1 MLIYSLKSD
10 VLCLALNILKT
21 TSTDVIPEPSEN
33 LASSLKVKIQV
44 FGFSSAWAKT
54 IKWSM
59 QGDSLTLDPHAQNE
73 GPTTQV
79 SRQVYEALVQ
89 RGLDMKIGPA
99 LAKSW
104 KATDPNTWIF
114 TLRED
119 VKFSDGSAMTSN
131 DVVFSVLRAKQ
142 RTSDFK
148 EYISTISGV
157 EAIGDYSVKII
168 TSKPNPILL
177 NQLSNIFIMSKA
189 WSEEN
194 FAMSPQNWDAGQETY
209 SATNALGT
217 GPFKITLREPNTK
230 TVFKRNKHWWGEMT
244 DKKVTQIELLPI
256 KNAATRV
263 AALLSGEIDIVT
275 DAPVQDLARIGS
287 SSAHKVESTAQM
299 RTIFLGMDQAADKLR
314 TGNTGDNP
322 FKKKEVR
329 QALYQA
335 IDIEAIKKKV
345 MRGLSEPA
353 GIITFPGVNGY
364 TTDLDKRLP
373 YDVSAAKKLLA
384 DAGYPNGF
392 DVELRCPN
400 DRYVNDEAI
409 CTAVVGMFGKIGVNV
424 NLFAQTKSK
433 HFKELKDNQGDFYML
448 GWGVPTLDS
457 HYVFHYL
464 YESGASWNKVNFSN
478 SEVDAAI
485 RVMEGEVDLDKRN
498 AAIANAWKIVKD
510 DISYLPLHHQVISWA
525 SKSGVNVPIRPN
537 NEPLFRTA
545 SFN

>member
-1 MLIYSLKSD
+1 MKFK
-10 VLCLALNILKT
+10 NF
-21 TSTDVIPEPSEN
+21 
-33 LASSLKVKIQV
+33 VKIFFAILFV
-44 FGFSSAWAKT
+44 FVSTHSYAKT

-79 SRQVYEALVQ
+79 SRQVYEALVT
-89 RGLDMKIGPA
+89 RGLDMSIEPQ
-99 LAKSW
+99 LATDW
-104 KATDPNTWIF
+104 KTTDPNTWVF
-114 TLRED
+114 NLRKG
-119 VKFSDGSAMTSN
+119 VKFSDGTDMTAK
-131 DVVFSVLRAKQ
+131 DVVFSILRAKQ
-142 RTSDFK
+142 PTSDFK
-148 EYISTISGV
+148 EYISTIS
-157 EAIGDYSVKII
+157 DVKEIDNYTVQVT

-177 NQLSNIFIMSKA
+177 NQLSNIFIMSKK
-189 WSEEN
+189 WSID
-194 FAMSPQNWDAGQETY
+194 FGATVSQNWDGGEETF
-209 SATNALGT
+209 SATNAMGT

-230 TVFKRNKHWWGEMT
+230 TVFERNSNWWGSMKDNSVSE
-244 DKKVTQIELLPI
+244 IHLLPI
-256 KNAATRV
+256 KNSATRV
-263 AALLSGEIDIVT
+263 AALLSGEVDLVT
-275 DAPVQDLARIGS
+275 DAPVQDLARIGN
-287 SSAHKVESTAQM
+287 SADHDVVSTAQM

-314 TGNTGDNP
+314 SGNTGDNP

-364 TTDLDKRLP
+364 TKDLDKRLP
-373 YDVSAAKKLLA
+373 YDVDAAKKLLA
-384 DAGYPNGF
+384 DAGYPKGF

-409 CTAVVGMFGKIGVNV
+409 CTAVVGMLGKIGVNV

-433 HFKELKDNQGDFYML
+433 HFKELKEDKGDFYML

-525 SKSGVNVPIRPN
+525 TKNSVDVPIRPN
-537 NEPLFRTA
+537 NEPLFRFA
-545 SFN
+545 SFK

>member
-1 MLIYSLKSD
+1 MKFKNLIKIFF
-10 VLCLALNILKT
+10 AILFVFV
-21 TSTDVIPEPSEN
+21 STHSY
-33 LASSLKVKIQV
+33 
-44 FGFSSAWAKT
+44 AKT

-79 SRQVYEALVQ
+79 SRQVYEALVT
-89 RGLDMKIGPA
+89 RGLDMSIEPQ
-99 LAKSW
+99 LATDW
-104 KATDPNTWIF
+104 KTTDPNTWVF
-114 TLRED
+114 NLRKG
-119 VKFSDGSAMTSN
+119 VKFSDGTDMTAK
-131 DVVFSVLRAKQ
+131 DVVFSILRAKQ
-142 RTSDFK
+142 PTSDFK
-148 EYISTISGV
+148 EYISTIS
-157 EAIGDYSVKII
+157 DVKEIDNYTVQVT

-177 NQLSNIFIMSKA
+177 NQLSNIFIMSKK
-189 WSEEN
+189 WSIDYG
-194 FAMSPQNWDAGQETY
+194 ATVSQNWDGGEETF
-209 SATNALGT
+209 SATNAMGT

-230 TVFKRNKHWWGEMT
+230 TVFERNSNWWGSMKDNSVSE
-244 DKKVTQIELLPI
+244 IHLLPI
-256 KNAATRV
+256 KNSATRV
-263 AALLSGEIDIVT
+263 AALLSGEVDLVT
-275 DAPVQDLARIGS
+275 DAPVQDLARIGN
-287 SSAHKVESTAQM
+287 SADHEVVSTAQM

-314 TGNTGDNP
+314 SGNTGDNP

-364 TTDLDKRLP
+364 TQDLDKRLP
-373 YDVSAAKKLLA
+373 YDVDAAKKLLA
-384 DAGYPNGF
+384 DAGYPKGF

-409 CTAVVGMFGKIGVNV
+409 CTAVVGMLGKIGVNV

-433 HFKELKDNQGDFYML
+433 HFKELKEDKGDFYML

-525 SKSGVNVPIRPN
+525 TKKNVDVPIRPN
-537 NEPLFRTA
+537 NEPLFRFA
-545 SFN
+545 SFK

>member
-1 MLIYSLKSD
+1 MKPNNLLRIL
-10 VLCLALNILKT
+10 LALMFVFV
-21 TSTDVIPEPSEN
+21 STQSY
-33 LASSLKVKIQV
+33 
-44 FGFSSAWAKT
+44 AKT
-54 IKWSM
+54 LKWSM

-79 SRQVYEALVQ
+79 SRQIYEALVT
-89 RGLDMKIGPA
+89 RGLDMSIGPQ
-99 LAKSW
+99 LATKW
-104 KATDPNTWIF
+104 KAVDPNTWYF
-114 TLRED
+114 FLRDD
-119 VKFSDGSAMTSN
+119 VKFSNGQKMTSE
-131 DVVFSVLRAKQ
+131 DVVFSILRAKQ
-142 RTSDFK
+142 PTSDFK

-157 EAIGDYSVKII
+157 KAIDDYTVQIK

-177 NQLSNIFIMSKA
+177 NQLSNIFIMSKQ
-189 WSEEN
+189 WSTDN
-194 FAMSPQNWDAGQETY
+194 FVVAPQNWDAGQETF
-209 SATNALGT
+209 SATNAMGT

-230 TVFKRNKHWWGEMT
+230 TVFKKNSKWWGNVEHNIT
-244 DKKVTQIELLPI
+244 EIQLLPI

-263 AALLSGEIDIVT
+263 AALLSGEIDLVT
-275 DAPVQDLARIGS
+275 DAPVQDLTRIS
-287 SSAHKVESTAQM
+287 SSGGHKVESTPQM

-314 TGNTGDNP
+314 SGNTGDNP

-353 GIITFPGVNGY
+353 GIITFPGVTGY
-364 TTDLDKRLP
+364 TKALDKRLP
-373 YDVSAAKKLLA
+373 YDVDAAKKLLA

-409 CTAVVGMFGKIGVNV
+409 CTAVVGMLGKIGVNV

-464 YESGASWNKVNFSN
+464 YETDASWNKVNFSDPD
-478 SEVDAAI
+478 VDAAI

-498 AAIANAWKIVKD
+498 AAIAKAWKIVRD
-510 DISYLPLHHQVISWA
+510 NIAYLPLHHQVISWA
-525 SKSGVNVPIRPN
+525 SKSNVNVPIRPN
-537 NEPLFRTA
+537 NEPLFRF
-545 SFN
+545 SSVN

>member
-1 MLIYSLKSD
+1 MKFKNFIKIFF
-10 VLCLALNILKT
+10 AILFVFV
-21 TSTDVIPEPSEN
+21 STHSY
-33 LASSLKVKIQV
+33 
-44 FGFSSAWAKT
+44 AKT

-79 SRQVYEALVQ
+79 SRQVYEALVT
-89 RGLDMKIGPA
+89 RGLDMSIEPQ
-99 LAKSW
+99 LATDW
-104 KATDPNTWIF
+104 KTTDPNTWVF
-114 TLRED
+114 NLRKD
-119 VKFSDGSAMTSN
+119 VKFSDGTDMTAK
-131 DVVFSVLRAKQ
+131 DVVFSILRAKQ
-142 RTSDFK
+142 PTSDFK
-148 EYISTISGV
+148 EYISTIS
-157 EAIGDYSVKII
+157 DVKEIDNYTVQVI

-177 NQLSNIFIMSKA
+177 NQLSNIFIMSKK
-189 WSEEN
+189 WSID
-194 FAMSPQNWDAGQETY
+194 FGATVSQNWDGGEETF
-209 SATNALGT
+209 SATNAMGT

-230 TVFKRNKHWWGEMT
+230 TVFERNSNWWGSMK
-244 DKKVTQIELLPI
+244 DNSVTEIHLLPI
-256 KNAATRV
+256 KNSATRV
-263 AALLSGEIDIVT
+263 AALLSGEVDLVT
-275 DAPVQDLARIGS
+275 DAPVQDLARIGN
-287 SSAHKVESTAQM
+287 SADHEVVSTAQM

-314 TGNTGDNP
+314 SGNTGDNP

-364 TTDLDKRLP
+364 TKDLDKRLP
-373 YDVSAAKKLLA
+373 YDVEAAKKLLA
-384 DAGYPNGF
+384 NAGYPKGF

-409 CTAVVGMFGKIGVNV
+409 CTAVVGMLGKIGVNV

-433 HFKELKDNQGDFYML
+433 HFKELKEDKGDFYML

-525 SKSGVNVPIRPN
+525 TKNNVDVPIRPN
-537 NEPLFRTA
+537 NEPLFRFA
-545 SFN
+545 SFK

>member
-1 MLIYSLKSD
+1 MKFKNFIKIFF
-10 VLCLALNILKT
+10 AILFVFV
-21 TSTDVIPEPSEN
+21 STHS
-33 LASSLKVKIQV
+33 
-44 FGFSSAWAKT
+44 FAKT

-79 SRQVYEALVQ
+79 SRQVYEALVT
-89 RGLDMKIGPA
+89 RGLDMSIEPQ
-99 LAKSW
+99 LATDW
-104 KATDPNTWIF
+104 KTTDPNTWVF
-114 TLRED
+114 NLRKD
-119 VKFSDGSAMTSN
+119 VKFSDGTDMTAK
-131 DVVFSVLRAKQ
+131 DVVFSILRAKQ
-142 RTSDFK
+142 PTSDFK
-148 EYISTISGV
+148 EYISTIS
-157 EAIGDYSVKII
+157 DVKEIDNYTVQVS

-177 NQLSNIFIMSKA
+177 NQLSNIFIMSKK
-189 WSEEN
+189 WSID
-194 FAMSPQNWDAGQETY
+194 FGATVSQNWDGGEETF
-209 SATNALGT
+209 SATNAMGT

-230 TVFKRNKHWWGEMT
+230 TVFERNSNWWGSMKDNSVSE
-244 DKKVTQIELLPI
+244 IHLLPI
-256 KNAATRV
+256 KNSATRV
-263 AALLSGEIDIVT
+263 AALLSGEVDLVT
-275 DAPVQDLARIGS
+275 DAPVQDLARIGN
-287 SSAHKVESTAQM
+287 SADHEVVSTAQM

-314 TGNTGDNP
+314 SGNTGDNP

-364 TTDLDKRLP
+364 TQDLDKRLP
-373 YDVSAAKKLLA
+373 YDVDAAKKLLA
-384 DAGYPNGF
+384 DAGYPKGF

-433 HFKELKDNQGDFYML
+433 HFKELKEDKGDFYML

-478 SEVDAAI
+478 SDVDAAI

-525 SKSGVNVPIRPN
+525 TKNNVDVPIRPN
-537 NEPLFRTA
+537 NEPLFRFA
-545 SFN
+545 SFK

>member
-1 MLIYSLKSD
+1 MKFKNFIKIFF
-10 VLCLALNILKT
+10 AILFVFV
-21 TSTDVIPEPSEN
+21 STHSY
-33 LASSLKVKIQV
+33 
-44 FGFSSAWAKT
+44 AKT

-79 SRQVYEALVQ
+79 SRQVYEALVT
-89 RGLDMKIGPA
+89 RGLDMSIEPQ
-99 LAKSW
+99 LATDW
-104 KATDPNTWIF
+104 KTTDPNTWVF
-114 TLRED
+114 NLRKG
-119 VKFSDGSAMTSN
+119 VKFSDGTDMTAK
-131 DVVFSVLRAKQ
+131 DVVFSILRAKQ
-142 RTSDFK
+142 PTSDFK
-148 EYISTISGV
+148 EYISTIS
-157 EAIGDYSVKII
+157 DVKEIDNHTVQVS

-177 NQLSNIFIMSKA
+177 NQLSNIFIMSKK
-189 WSEEN
+189 WSID
-194 FAMSPQNWDAGQETY
+194 FGATVSQNWDGGEETF
-209 SATNALGT
+209 SATNAMGT

-230 TVFKRNKHWWGEMT
+230 TVFERNSNWWGSMKDNSVSE
-244 DKKVTQIELLPI
+244 IHLLPI
-256 KNAATRV
+256 KNSATRV
-263 AALLSGEIDIVT
+263 AALLSGEVDLVT
-275 DAPVQDLARIGS
+275 DAPVQDLARIGN
-287 SSAHKVESTAQM
+287 SADHEVVSTAQM

-314 TGNTGDNP
+314 SGNTGDNP

-364 TTDLDKRLP
+364 TQDLDKRLP
-373 YDVSAAKKLLA
+373 YDVDAAKKLLA
-384 DAGYPNGF
+384 DAGYPKGF

-409 CTAVVGMFGKIGVNV
+409 CTAVVGMLGKIGVNV

-433 HFKELKDNQGDFYML
+433 HFKELKEDKGDFYML

-525 SKSGVNVPIRPN
+525 TKNNVDVPIRPN
-537 NEPLFRTA
+537 NEPLFRFA
-545 SFN
+545 SFK

>member
-1 MLIYSLKSD
+1 MKTKNIVRILLSL
-10 VLCLALNILKT
+10 VL
-21 TSTDVIPEPSEN
+21 
-33 LASSLKVKIQV
+33 V
-44 FGFSSAWAKT
+44 FGFSSAWA
-54 IKWSM
+54 
-59 QGDSLTLDPHAQNE
+59 N
-73 GPTTQV
+73 
-79 SRQVYEALVQ
+79 
-89 RGLDMKIGPA
+89 
-99 LAKSW
+99 
-104 KATDPNTWIF
+104 PNTWIF

-119 VKFSDGSAMTSN
+119 AKFSDGSGMTSA
-131 DVVFSVLRAKQ
+131 DVVFSILRAKQ

-148 EYISTISGV
+148 EYISTVANV
-157 EAIGDYSVKII
+157 EAVGDYSVKIT

-189 WSEEN
+189 WSEKN
-194 FAMSPQNWDAGQETY
+194 FAMSPQNWDAGQETF
-209 SATNALGT
+209 SATNAMGT
-217 GPFKITLREPNTK
+217 GPFKITLRE
-230 TVFKRNKHWWGEMT
+230 
-244 DKKVTQIELLPI
+244 
-256 KNAATRV
+256 RV

-275 DAPVQDLARIGS
+275 DAPVQDLKRIGS
-287 SSAHKVESTAQM
+287 SSGHKVESTAQM

-364 TTDLDKRLP
+364 TADLDKRLP
-373 YDVSAAKKLLA
+373 YDVNAAKKLLA

-409 CTAVVGMFGKIGVNV
+409 CTAVVGMLGKIGVNV

-433 HFKELKDNQGDFYML
+433 HFKELKDDQGDFYML

-464 YESGASWNKVNFSN
+464 YETGASWNKVNFSN
-478 SEVDAAI
+478 ADVDAAI

-498 AAIANAWKIVKD
+498 AAIAKAWKIVKD

-525 SKSGVNVPIRPN
+525 SKSNVNVPIRPN

>member
-1 MLIYSLKSD
+1 MKPKNLLRT
-10 VLCLALNILKT
+10 LLAFLLVFV
-21 TSTDVIPEPSEN
+21 STQ
-33 LASSLKVKIQV
+33 A
-44 FGFSSAWAKT
+44 FAKT

-79 SRQVYEALVQ
+79 SRQVYEALVT
-89 RGLDMKIGPA
+89 RGLDMSIGPQ
-99 LAKSW
+99 LATKW
-104 KATDPNTWIF
+104 KAVDPNTWYF
-114 TLRED
+114 FLRED
-119 VKFSDGSAMTSN
+119 VKFSNGQKMTSE
-131 DVVFSVLRAKQ
+131 DVVFSILRAKQ
-142 RTSDFK
+142 PTSDFK

-157 EAIGDYSVKII
+157 KAIDDYTVQIK

-177 NQLSNIFIMSKA
+177 NQLSNIFIMSKQ
-189 WSEEN
+189 WSHDN
-194 FAMSPQNWDAGQETY
+194 FVVAAQNWDAGQETF
-209 SATNALGT
+209 SATNAMGT

-230 TVFKRNKHWWGEMT
+230 TVFKKNSKWWGNVEHNLT
-244 DKKVTQIELLPI
+244 EIQLLPI

-275 DAPVQDLARIGS
+275 DAPVQDLARITA
-287 SSAHKVESTAQM
+287 SAGHKVESTPQM
-299 RTIFLGMDQAADKLR
+299 RTIFLGMDQAVDELR

-353 GIITFPGVNGY
+353 GIITFPGVTGY
-364 TTDLDKRLP
+364 TKALDKRLP
-373 YDVSAAKKLLA
+373 YDVDAAKKLLA

-409 CTAVVGMFGKIGVNV
+409 CTAVVGMLGKIGVNV

-464 YESGASWNKVNFSN
+464 YETDASWNKVNFSDAD
-478 SEVDAAI
+478 VDAAI

-498 AAIANAWKIVKD
+498 AAIAKAWKIVRD
-510 DISYLPLHHQVISWA
+510 NIAYLPLHHQVISWA
-525 SKSGVNVPIRPN
+525 SKSNVNVPIRPN
-537 NEPLFRTA
+537 NEPLFRF
-545 SFN
+545 SSVN

>member
-1 MLIYSLKSD
+1 MKPKNLLK
-10 VLCLALNILKT
+10 ILMAFLFVFA
-21 TSTDVIPEPSEN
+21 STQS
-33 LASSLKVKIQV
+33 
-44 FGFSSAWAKT
+44 FAKT

-73 GPTTQV
+73 GPTTMV
-79 SRQVYEALVQ
+79 SRQIYEALVT
-89 RGLDMKIGPA
+89 RGLDMSIGPQ
-99 LAKSW
+99 LATEW
-104 KATDPNTWIF
+104 KTTSPTTWVF

-119 VKFSDGSAMTSN
+119 VVFHDGTPMTSE
-131 DVVFSVLRAKQ
+131 DVVFSLLRAQ
-142 RTSDFK
+142 QPTSDFK
-148 EYISTISGV
+148 EYISTV
-157 EAIGDYSVKII
+157 TSVRALGNYTVQIK
-168 TSKPNPILL
+168 TKAPNPILL
-177 NQLSNIFIMSKA
+177 NQLSNIFVMSKKWA
-189 WSEEN
+189 TDN
-194 FAMSPQNWDAGQETY
+194 FAIVPQNWDAGQETF
-209 SATNALGT
+209 SATNAMGT

-230 TVFKRNKHWWGEMT
+230 TVFKKNGKWWGNVEHNI
-244 DKKVTQIELLPI
+244 TQIHLLPI

-275 DAPVQDLARIGS
+275 DAPVQDLARIK
-287 SSAHKVESTAQM
+287 SSAGHKVESTPQM
-299 RTIFLGMDQAADKLR
+299 RTIFLGMDQAADQLR

-353 GIITFPGVNGY
+353 GIITFPGVTGY
-364 TTDLDKRLP
+364 TKALDKRLP
-373 YDVSAAKKLLA
+373 YDVNAAKKLLA
-384 DAGYPNGF
+384 DAGYPDGF
-392 DVELRCPN
+392 EVELRCPN

-409 CTAVVGMFGKIGVNV
+409 CTAVVGMLGKIGVKV

-464 YESGASWNKVNFSN
+464 YESGASWNKVNFSDA
-478 SEVDAAI
+478 EVDAAI

-498 AAIANAWKIVKD
+498 AAIAKAWKIVRD
-510 DISYLPLHHQVISWA
+510 NIAYLPLHHQVISWA
-525 SKSGVNVPIRPN
+525 SKSNVDVPIRPN
-537 NEPLFRTA
+537 NEPLFRF
-545 SFN
+545 SRVN

>member
-1 MLIYSLKSD
+1 MKFKNFIKIFF
-10 VLCLALNILKT
+10 AILFVFV
-21 TSTDVIPEPSEN
+21 STHS
-33 LASSLKVKIQV
+33 
-44 FGFSSAWAKT
+44 FAKT

-79 SRQVYEALVQ
+79 SRQVYEALVT
-89 RGLDMKIGPA
+89 RGLDMSIEPQ
-99 LAKSW
+99 LATDW
-104 KATDPNTWIF
+104 KTTDPNTWVF
-114 TLRED
+114 NLRKG
-119 VKFSDGSAMTSN
+119 VKFSDGTDMTAK
-131 DVVFSVLRAKQ
+131 DVVFSILRAKQ
-142 RTSDFK
+142 PTSDFK
-148 EYISTISGV
+148 EYISTIS
-157 EAIGDYSVKII
+157 DVKEIDNYTVQVS

-177 NQLSNIFIMSKA
+177 NQLSNIFIMSKK
-189 WSEEN
+189 WSID
-194 FAMSPQNWDAGQETY
+194 FGATVSQNWDGGEETF
-209 SATNALGT
+209 SATNAMGT

-230 TVFKRNKHWWGEMT
+230 TVFERNSNWWGSMKDNSVSE
-244 DKKVTQIELLPI
+244 IHLLPI
-256 KNAATRV
+256 KNSATRV
-263 AALLSGEIDIVT
+263 AALLSGEVDLVT
-275 DAPVQDLARIGS
+275 DAPVQDLARIGN
-287 SSAHKVESTAQM
+287 SADHEVVSTAQM

-314 TGNTGDNP
+314 SGNTGDNP

-364 TTDLDKRLP
+364 TQDLDKRLP
-373 YDVSAAKKLLA
+373 YDVDAAKKLLA
-384 DAGYPNGF
+384 DAGYPKGF

-409 CTAVVGMFGKIGVNV
+409 CTAVVGMLGKIGVNV

-433 HFKELKDNQGDFYML
+433 HFKELKEDNGDFYML

-525 SKSGVNVPIRPN
+525 TKKNVDVPIRPN
-537 NEPLFRTA
+537 NEPLFRFA
-545 SFN
+545 SFK

>member
-1 MLIYSLKSD
+1 MKFKNFIKIFF
-10 VLCLALNILKT
+10 AILFVFV
-21 TSTDVIPEPSEN
+21 STHSY
-33 LASSLKVKIQV
+33 
-44 FGFSSAWAKT
+44 AKT

-79 SRQVYEALVQ
+79 SRQVYEALVT
-89 RGLDMKIGPA
+89 RGLDMSIEPQ
-99 LAKSW
+99 LATDW
-104 KATDPNTWIF
+104 KTTDPNTWVF
-114 TLRED
+114 NLRKG
-119 VKFSDGSAMTSN
+119 VKFSDGTDMTAK
-131 DVVFSVLRAKQ
+131 DVVFSILRAKQ
-142 RTSDFK
+142 PTSDFK
-148 EYISTISGV
+148 EYISTIS
-157 EAIGDYSVKII
+157 DVKEIDNYTVQVT

-177 NQLSNIFIMSKA
+177 NQLSNIFIMSKK
-189 WSEEN
+189 WSID
-194 FAMSPQNWDAGQETY
+194 FGATVSQNWDGGEETF
-209 SATNALGT
+209 SATNAMGT

-230 TVFKRNKHWWGEMT
+230 TVFERNSNWWGSMK
-244 DKKVTQIELLPI
+244 DNSVTEIHLLPI
-256 KNAATRV
+256 KNSATRV
-263 AALLSGEIDIVT
+263 AALLSGEVDLVT
-275 DAPVQDLARIGS
+275 DAPVQDLARIGN
-287 SSAHKVESTAQM
+287 SADHEVVSTAQM

-314 TGNTGDNP
+314 SGNTGDNP

-364 TTDLDKRLP
+364 TQDLDKRLP
-373 YDVSAAKKLLA
+373 YDVDAAKKLLA
-384 DAGYPNGF
+384 DAGYPKGF

-409 CTAVVGMFGKIGVNV
+409 CTAVVGMLGKIGVNV

-433 HFKELKDNQGDFYML
+433 HFKELKEDKGDFYML

-525 SKSGVNVPIRPN
+525 TKKNVDVPIRPN
-537 NEPLFRTA
+537 NEPLFRFA
-545 SFN
+545 SFK

>member
-1 MLIYSLKSD
+1 MKFKNFIKIFF
-10 VLCLALNILKT
+10 AILFVFV
-21 TSTDVIPEPSEN
+21 STHSY
-33 LASSLKVKIQV
+33 
-44 FGFSSAWAKT
+44 AKT

-79 SRQVYEALVQ
+79 SRQVYEALVT
-89 RGLDMKIGPA
+89 RGLDMSIEPQ
-99 LAKSW
+99 LATDW
-104 KATDPNTWIF
+104 KTTDPNTWVF
-114 TLRED
+114 NLRKG
-119 VKFSDGSAMTSN
+119 VKFSDGTDMTAK
-131 DVVFSVLRAKQ
+131 DVVFSILRAKQ
-142 RTSDFK
+142 PTSDFK
-148 EYISTISGV
+148 EYISTIS
-157 EAIGDYSVKII
+157 DVKEIDNYTVQVS

-177 NQLSNIFIMSKA
+177 NQLSNIFIMSKK
-189 WSEEN
+189 WSID
-194 FAMSPQNWDAGQETY
+194 FGATVSQNWDGGEETF
-209 SATNALGT
+209 SATNAMGT

-230 TVFKRNKHWWGEMT
+230 TVFERNSNWWGSMK
-244 DKKVTQIELLPI
+244 DNSVTEIHLLPI
-256 KNAATRV
+256 KNSATRV
-263 AALLSGEIDIVT
+263 AALLSGEVDLVT
-275 DAPVQDLARIGS
+275 DAPVQDLARIGN
-287 SSAHKVESTAQM
+287 SADHEVVSTAQM

-314 TGNTGDNP
+314 SGNTGDNP

-364 TTDLDKRLP
+364 TQDLDKRLP
-373 YDVSAAKKLLA
+373 YDVDAAKKLLA
-384 DAGYPNGF
+384 DAGYPKGF

-409 CTAVVGMFGKIGVNV
+409 CTAVVGMLGKIGVNV

-433 HFKELKDNQGDFYML
+433 HFKELKEDKGDFYML

-525 SKSGVNVPIRPN
+525 TKNSVDVPIRPN
-537 NEPLFRTA
+537 NEPLFRFA
-545 SFN
+545 SFK

>member
-1 MLIYSLKSD
+1 MKFKNFIKIFF
-10 VLCLALNILKT
+10 AILFVFV
-21 TSTDVIPEPSEN
+21 STHS
-33 LASSLKVKIQV
+33 
-44 FGFSSAWAKT
+44 FAKT

-79 SRQVYEALVQ
+79 SRQVYEALVT
-89 RGLDMKIGPA
+89 RGLDMSIEPQ
-99 LAKSW
+99 LATDW
-104 KATDPNTWIF
+104 KTTDPNTWVF
-114 TLRED
+114 NLRKD
-119 VKFSDGSAMTSN
+119 VKFSDGTDMTAK
-131 DVVFSVLRAKQ
+131 DVVFSILRAKQ
-142 RTSDFK
+142 PTSDFK
-148 EYISTISGV
+148 EYISTIS
-157 EAIGDYSVKII
+157 DVKEIDNYTVQVS

-177 NQLSNIFIMSKA
+177 NQLSNIFIMSKK
-189 WSEEN
+189 WSID
-194 FAMSPQNWDAGQETY
+194 FGATVSQNWDGGEETF
-209 SATNALGT
+209 SATNAMGT

-230 TVFKRNKHWWGEMT
+230 TVFERNSNWWGSMKDNSVSE
-244 DKKVTQIELLPI
+244 IHLLPI
-256 KNAATRV
+256 KNSATRV
-263 AALLSGEIDIVT
+263 AALLSGEVDLVT
-275 DAPVQDLARIGS
+275 DAPVQDLARIGN
-287 SSAHKVESTAQM
+287 SADHEVVSTAQM

-314 TGNTGDNP
+314 SGNTGDNP

-364 TTDLDKRLP
+364 TQDLDKRLP
-373 YDVSAAKKLLA
+373 YDVDAAKKLLA
-384 DAGYPNGF
+384 DAGYPKGF

-433 HFKELKDNQGDFYML
+433 HFKELKEDKGDFYML

-478 SEVDAAI
+478 SDVDAAI

-525 SKSGVNVPIRPN
+525 TKKNVDVPIRPN
-537 NEPLFRTA
+537 NEPLFRFA
-545 SFN
+545 SFK

>member
-1 MLIYSLKSD
+1 MKFKNFIKIFF
-10 VLCLALNILKT
+10 AILFVFV
-21 TSTDVIPEPSEN
+21 STHS
-33 LASSLKVKIQV
+33 
-44 FGFSSAWAKT
+44 FAKT

-79 SRQVYEALVQ
+79 SRQIYEALVT
-89 RGLDMKIGPA
+89 RGLDMSIEPQ
-99 LAKSW
+99 LATDW
-104 KATDPNTWIF
+104 KTTDPNTWVF
-114 TLRED
+114 NLRKD
-119 VKFSDGSAMTSN
+119 VKFSDGTDMTAK
-131 DVVFSVLRAKQ
+131 DVVFSILRAKQ
-142 RTSDFK
+142 PTSDFK
-148 EYISTISGV
+148 EYISTIS
-157 EAIGDYSVKII
+157 DVKEIDNYTVQVS

-177 NQLSNIFIMSKA
+177 NQLSNIFIMSKK
-189 WSEEN
+189 WSID
-194 FAMSPQNWDAGQETY
+194 FGATVSQNWDGGEETF
-209 SATNALGT
+209 SATNAMGT

-230 TVFKRNKHWWGEMT
+230 TVFERNSNWWGSMKDNSVSE
-244 DKKVTQIELLPI
+244 IHLLPI
-256 KNAATRV
+256 KNSATRV
-263 AALLSGEIDIVT
+263 AALLSGEVDLVT
-275 DAPVQDLARIGS
+275 DAPVQDLARIGN
-287 SSAHKVESTAQM
+287 SADHEVVSTAQM

-314 TGNTGDNP
+314 SGNTGDNP

-364 TTDLDKRLP
+364 TQDLDKRLP
-373 YDVSAAKKLLA
+373 YDVDAAKKLLA
-384 DAGYPNGF
+384 DAGYPKGF

-409 CTAVVGMFGKIGVNV
+409 CTAVVGMLGKIGVNV

-433 HFKELKDNQGDFYML
+433 HFKELKEDKGDFYML

-525 SKSGVNVPIRPN
+525 TKKNVDVPIRPN
-537 NEPLFRTA
+537 NEPLFRFA
-545 SFN
+545 SFK

>member
-1 MLIYSLKSD
+1 MKFIKILLAFLIFF
-10 VLCLALNILKT
+10 VPNT
-21 TSTDVIPEPSEN
+21 GV
-33 LASSLKVKIQV
+33 
-44 FGFSSAWAKT
+44 AKT

-79 SRQVYEALVQ
+79 SRQIYEALVT
-89 RGLDMKIGPA
+89 RGLDMSIGPQ
-99 LAKSW
+99 LATKW
-104 KATDPNTWIF
+104 KAVDPNTWYF
-114 TLRED
+114 FLRED
-119 VKFSDGSAMTSN
+119 VKFSNGQPMTSE
-131 DVVFSVLRAKQ
+131 DVVFSILRAKQ

-157 EAIGDYSVKII
+157 KAIDKYTVQIK

-177 NQLSNIFIMSKA
+177 NQLSNIFIMSKE
-189 WSEEN
+189 WSAKN
-194 FAMSPQNWDAGQETY
+194 FALSPQNWDAGQETF
-209 SATNALGT
+209 SATNAMGT

-230 TVFKRNKHWWGEMT
+230 TVFKKNGKWWGNVEHNIT
-244 DKKVTQIELLPI
+244 EIQLLPI

-263 AALLSGEIDIVT
+263 AALLSGEIDLVT
-275 DAPVQDLARIGS
+275 DAPVQDLGRIE
-287 SSAHKVESTAQM
+287 SSAGHKVASTPQM

-314 TGNTGDNP
+314 SGNTGDNP

-353 GIITFPGVNGY
+353 GIITFPGVTGY
-364 TTDLDKRLP
+364 TNALDKRLP
-373 YDVSAAKKLLA
+373 YDVDAAKKLLA
-384 DAGYPNGF
+384 DAGYPSGF

-409 CTAVVGMFGKIGVNV
+409 CTAVVGMLGKIGVNV
-424 NLFAQTKSK
+424 NLFSQTKSK

-464 YESGASWNKVNFSN
+464 YETDASWNKVNFSN
-478 SEVDAAI
+478 ADVDAAI

-498 AAIANAWKIVKD
+498 AAIAKAWKIVKD
-510 DISYLPLHHQVISWA
+510 DIAYLPLHHQVISWA
-525 SKSGVNVPIRPN
+525 SKSNVDVPIRPN
-537 NEPLFRTA
+537 NEPLFRF
-545 SFN
+545 SKVN

>member
-1 MLIYSLKSD
+1 MKYGYFIKIL
-10 VLCLALNILKT
+10 LAFF
-21 TSTDVIPEPSEN
+21 
-33 LASSLKVKIQV
+33 LAFAPTQA
-44 FGFSSAWAKT
+44 FAKT

-79 SRQVYEALVQ
+79 SRQVYEALVT
-89 RGLDMKIGPA
+89 RGLDMKIGPQ
-99 LAKSW
+99 LATEW
-104 KATDPNTWIF
+104 RTQGPNTWIF
-114 TLRED
+114 KLRED
-119 VKFSDGSAMTSN
+119 VKFSDGTPFTSE
-131 DVVFSVLRAKQ
+131 DVVFSILRAKQ

-148 EYISTISGV
+148 EYISTVSGV
-157 EAIGDYSVKII
+157 KAVNDYTVEIT

-177 NQLSNIFIMSKA
+177 NQLSNIFIMSRK
-189 WSEEN
+189 WSEKN
-194 FAMSPQNWDAGQETY
+194 FAVMAQNWDAGQETF
-209 SATNALGT
+209 SATNAMGT

-230 TVFKRNKHWWGEMT
+230 TVFKRNKKWWGTMK
-244 DKKVTQIELLPI
+244 DNKVTEIHLLPI

-263 AALLSGEIDIVT
+263 AALLSGEIDVVT
-275 DAPVQDLARIGS
+275 DAPVQDLARIKNS
-287 SSAHKVESTAQM
+287 PAHKVESTAQM
-299 RTIFLGMDQAADKLR
+299 RTIFLGMDQGADKLR

-322 FKKKEVR
+322 FKKKAVR

-364 TTDLDKRLP
+364 TEELDKRLP
-373 YDVSAAKKLLA
+373 YDVAAAKKLLA

-392 DVELRCPN
+392 EVELRCPN

-409 CTAVVGMFGKIGVNV
+409 CTAVVGMLGKIGVKV

-464 YESGASWNKVNFSN
+464 YESGASWNRVNFSN
-478 SEVDAAI
+478 SDVDAAI
-485 RVMEGEVDLDKRN
+485 RVMEGEVNLDKRN
-498 AAIANAWKIVKD
+498 AAIAKAWKIVRD

-525 SKSGVNVPIRPN
+525 AKKDVNVPIRPN
-537 NEPLFRTA
+537 NEPLFRFA
-545 SFN
+545 SFD

>member
-1 MLIYSLKSD
+1 MKFIKILLAFLIFF
-10 VLCLALNILKT
+10 VPNTGI
-21 TSTDVIPEPSEN
+21 
-33 LASSLKVKIQV
+33 
-44 FGFSSAWAKT
+44 AKT

-79 SRQVYEALVQ
+79 SRQIYEALVT
-89 RGLDMKIGPA
+89 RGLDMSIGPQ
-99 LAKSW
+99 LATKW
-104 KATDPNTWIF
+104 KAVDPNTWYF
-114 TLRED
+114 FLRDD
-119 VKFSDGSAMTSN
+119 VKFSNGQPMTSE
-131 DVVFSVLRAKQ
+131 DVVFSILRAKQ

-157 EAIGDYSVKII
+157 KAIDKYTVQIK

-177 NQLSNIFIMSKA
+177 NQLSNIFIMSKE
-189 WSEEN
+189 WSAKN
-194 FAMSPQNWDAGQETY
+194 FALSPQNWDAGQETF
-209 SATNALGT
+209 SATNAMGT

-230 TVFKRNKHWWGEMT
+230 TVFKKNGKWWGNVEHNIT
-244 DKKVTQIELLPI
+244 EIQLLPI

-263 AALLSGEIDIVT
+263 AALLSGEIDLVT
-275 DAPVQDLARIGS
+275 DAPVQDLGRIE
-287 SSAHKVESTAQM
+287 SSAGHKVASTPQM

-314 TGNTGDNP
+314 SGNTGDNP

-353 GIITFPGVNGY
+353 GIITFPGVTGY
-364 TTDLDKRLP
+364 TNALDKRLP
-373 YDVSAAKKLLA
+373 YDVDAAKKLLA
-384 DAGYPNGF
+384 DAGYPSGF

-409 CTAVVGMFGKIGVNV
+409 CTAVVGMLGKIGVNV
-424 NLFAQTKSK
+424 NLFSQTKSK

-464 YESGASWNKVNFSN
+464 YETDASWNKVNFSN
-478 SEVDAAI
+478 ADVDAAI

-498 AAIANAWKIVKD
+498 AAIAKAWKIVKD
-510 DISYLPLHHQVISWA
+510 DIAYLPLHHQVISWA
-525 SKSGVNVPIRPN
+525 SKSNVDVPIRPN
-537 NEPLFRTA
+537 NEPLFRF
-545 SFN
+545 SKVN

>member
-1 MLIYSLKSD
+1 MKFKNFIKIFFA
-10 VLCLALNILKT
+10 VLFVFV
-21 TSTDVIPEPSEN
+21 STHSY
-33 LASSLKVKIQV
+33 
-44 FGFSSAWAKT
+44 AKT

-79 SRQVYEALVQ
+79 SRQVYEALVT
-89 RGLDMKIGPA
+89 RGLDMSIEPQ
-99 LAKSW
+99 LATDW
-104 KATDPNTWIF
+104 KTTDPNTWVF
-114 TLRED
+114 NLRKG
-119 VKFSDGSAMTSN
+119 VKFSDGTDMTAK
-131 DVVFSVLRAKQ
+131 DVVFSILRAKQ
-142 RTSDFK
+142 PTSDFK
-148 EYISTISGV
+148 EYISTIS
-157 EAIGDYSVKII
+157 DVKEIDNYTVQVS

-177 NQLSNIFIMSKA
+177 NQLSNIFIMSKK
-189 WSEEN
+189 WSID
-194 FAMSPQNWDAGQETY
+194 FGATVSQNWDGGEETF
-209 SATNALGT
+209 SATNAMGT

-230 TVFKRNKHWWGEMT
+230 TVFERNSNWWGSMKDNSVSE
-244 DKKVTQIELLPI
+244 IHLLPI
-256 KNAATRV
+256 KNSATRV
-263 AALLSGEIDIVT
+263 AALLSGEVDLVT
-275 DAPVQDLARIGS
+275 DAPVQDLARIGN
-287 SSAHKVESTAQM
+287 SADHDVVSTAQM

-314 TGNTGDNP
+314 SGNTGDNP

-364 TTDLDKRLP
+364 TQDLDKRLP
-373 YDVSAAKKLLA
+373 YDVDAAKKLLA
-384 DAGYPNGF
+384 DAGYPKGF

-409 CTAVVGMFGKIGVNV
+409 CTAVVGMLGKIGVNV

-433 HFKELKDNQGDFYML
+433 HFKELKEDKGDFYML

-525 SKSGVNVPIRPN
+525 TKKNVDVPIRPN
-537 NEPLFRTA
+537 NEPLFRFA
-545 SFN
+545 SFK

>member
-1 MLIYSLKSD
+1 MKFK
-10 VLCLALNILKT
+10 NF
-21 TSTDVIPEPSEN
+21 
-33 LASSLKVKIQV
+33 VKIFFAILFV
-44 FGFSSAWAKT
+44 FVSTHSYAKT

-79 SRQVYEALVQ
+79 SRQVYEALVT
-89 RGLDMKIGPA
+89 RGLDMSIEPQ
-99 LAKSW
+99 LATDW
-104 KATDPNTWIF
+104 KTTDPNTWVF
-114 TLRED
+114 NLRKD
-119 VKFSDGSAMTSN
+119 VKFSDGTDMTAK
-131 DVVFSVLRAKQ
+131 DVVFSILRAKQ
-142 RTSDFK
+142 PTSDFK
-148 EYISTISGV
+148 EYISTIS
-157 EAIGDYSVKII
+157 DVKEIDNYTVQVT

-177 NQLSNIFIMSKA
+177 NQLSNIFIMSKK
-189 WSEEN
+189 WSID
-194 FAMSPQNWDAGQETY
+194 FGATVSQNWDGGEETF
-209 SATNALGT
+209 SATNAMGT

-230 TVFKRNKHWWGEMT
+230 TVFERNSNWWGSMKDNSVSE
-244 DKKVTQIELLPI
+244 IHLLPI
-256 KNAATRV
+256 KNSATRV
-263 AALLSGEIDIVT
+263 AALLSGEVDLVT
-275 DAPVQDLARIGS
+275 DAPVQDLARIGN
-287 SSAHKVESTAQM
+287 SADHDVVSTAQM

-314 TGNTGDNP
+314 SGNTGDNP

-364 TTDLDKRLP
+364 TKDLDKRLP
-373 YDVSAAKKLLA
+373 YDVDAAKKLLA
-384 DAGYPNGF
+384 DAGYPKGF

-409 CTAVVGMFGKIGVNV
+409 CTAVVGMLGKIGVNV

-433 HFKELKDNQGDFYML
+433 HFKELKEDKGDFYML

-525 SKSGVNVPIRPN
+525 TKNSVDVPIRPN
-537 NEPLFRTA
+537 NEPLFRFA
-545 SFN
+545 SFK

>member
-1 MLIYSLKSD
+1 MKTKNLLKIF
-10 VLCLALNILKT
+10 LTILF
-21 TSTDVIPEPSEN
+21 VFV
-33 LASSLKVKIQV
+33 SSN
-44 FGFSSAWAKT
+44 SWAKT

-59 QGDSLTLDPHAQNE
+59 QGDSLTLDPHGQNE

-79 SRQVYEALVQ
+79 SRQIYEALVT
-89 RGLDMKIGPA
+89 RGLDMSIGPQ
-99 LAKSW
+99 LATKW
-104 KATDPNTWIF
+104 KAVDPNTWYF
-114 TLRED
+114 FLRED
-119 VKFSDGSAMTSN
+119 VKFSNGQKMTSE
-131 DVVFSVLRAKQ
+131 DVVFSILRAKQ
-142 RTSDFK
+142 PTSDFK

-157 EAIGDYSVKII
+157 KAIDDYTVQIK

-177 NQLSNIFIMSKA
+177 NQLSNIFIMSKQ
-189 WSEEN
+189 WSTDN
-194 FAMSPQNWDAGQETY
+194 FVIAPQNWDAGQETY
-209 SATNALGT
+209 AATNAMGT

-230 TVFKRNKHWWGEMT
+230 TVFKKNGKWWGNVEHNIT
-244 DKKVTQIELLPI
+244 EIQLLPI

-275 DAPVQDLARIGS
+275 DAPVQDLARITA
-287 SSAHKVESTAQM
+287 SAGHKVESTPQM

-314 TGNTGDNP
+314 SGNTGDNP

-353 GIITFPGVNGY
+353 GIITFPGVTGY
-364 TTDLDKRLP
+364 TKALDKRLP
-373 YDVSAAKKLLA
+373 YDVDAAKKLLA

-409 CTAVVGMFGKIGVNV
+409 CTAVVGMLGKIGVNV

-433 HFKELKDNQGDFYML
+433 HFKELKDDQGDFYML

-464 YESGASWNKVNFSN
+464 YESGASWNKVNFSDAD
-478 SEVDAAI
+478 VDAAI
-485 RVMEGEVDLDKRN
+485 RVMEGEVDLEKRN
-498 AAIANAWKIVKD
+498 AAIAKAWKIVRD
-510 DISYLPLHHQVISWA
+510 NIAYLPLHHQVISWA
-525 SKSGVNVPIRPN
+525 SKSNVNVPIRPN
-537 NEPLFRTA
+537 NEPLFRF
-545 SFN
+545 SSVN

>member
-1 MLIYSLKSD
+1 MKFKNFIKIFFAFLF
-10 VLCLALNILKT
+10 VFV
-21 TSTDVIPEPSEN
+21 STHS
-33 LASSLKVKIQV
+33 
-44 FGFSSAWAKT
+44 FAKT

-79 SRQVYEALVQ
+79 SRQIYEALVT
-89 RGLDMKIGPA
+89 RGLDMSIEPQ
-99 LAKSW
+99 LATDW
-104 KATDPNTWIF
+104 KTTDPNTWVF
-114 TLRED
+114 NLRKD
-119 VKFSDGSAMTSN
+119 VKFSDGTDMTAK
-131 DVVFSVLRAKQ
+131 DVVFSILRAKQ
-142 RTSDFK
+142 PTSDFK
-148 EYISTISGV
+148 EYISTIS
-157 EAIGDYSVKII
+157 DVKEIDNYTVQVS

-177 NQLSNIFIMSKA
+177 NQLSNIFIMSKK
-189 WSEEN
+189 WSID
-194 FAMSPQNWDAGQETY
+194 FGATVSQNWDGGEETF
-209 SATNALGT
+209 SATNAMGT

-230 TVFKRNKHWWGEMT
+230 TVFERNSNWWGSMKDNSVSE
-244 DKKVTQIELLPI
+244 IHLLPI
-256 KNAATRV
+256 KNSATRV
-263 AALLSGEIDIVT
+263 AALLSGEVDLVT
-275 DAPVQDLARIGS
+275 DAPVQDLARIGN
-287 SSAHKVESTAQM
+287 SADHEVVSTAQM

-314 TGNTGDNP
+314 SGNTGDNP

-364 TTDLDKRLP
+364 TEELDKRLP
-373 YDVSAAKKLLA
+373 YDVDAAKKLLA
-384 DAGYPNGF
+384 DAGYPKGF

-409 CTAVVGMFGKIGVNV
+409 CTAVVGMLGKIGVNV

-433 HFKELKDNQGDFYML
+433 HFKELKEDKGDFYML

-478 SEVDAAI
+478 SDVDAAI

-525 SKSGVNVPIRPN
+525 TKNNVDVPIRPN
-537 NEPLFRTA
+537 NEPLFRFA
-545 SFN
+545 SFK

>member
-1 MLIYSLKSD
+1 MKFKNFIKILLAFLIIF
-10 VLCLALNILKT
+10 A
-21 TSTDVIPEPSEN
+21 PSN
-33 LASSLKVKIQV
+33 GI
-44 FGFSSAWAKT
+44 AKT

-79 SRQVYEALVQ
+79 SRQIYEALVT
-89 RGLDMKIGPA
+89 RGLDMSIGPQ
-99 LAKSW
+99 LATKW
-104 KATDPNTWIF
+104 KAVDPNTWYF
-114 TLRED
+114 FLRDD
-119 VKFSDGSAMTSN
+119 VKFSNGQKMTSE
-131 DVVFSVLRAKQ
+131 DVVFSILRAKQ
-142 RTSDFK
+142 PTSDFK

-157 EAIGDYSVKII
+157 KAIDDYTVQIK

-177 NQLSNIFIMSKA
+177 NQLSNIFIMSKQ
-189 WSEEN
+189 WSTDN
-194 FAMSPQNWDAGQETY
+194 FVVAPQNWDAGQETY
-209 SATNALGT
+209 SATNAMGT

-230 TVFKRNKHWWGEMT
+230 TVFKKNNKWWGNVEHNIT
-244 DKKVTQIELLPI
+244 EIQLLPI

-263 AALLSGEIDIVT
+263 AALLSGEIDLVT
-275 DAPVQDLARIGS
+275 DAPVQDLNRIS
-287 SSAHKVESTAQM
+287 SSGGHKVESTPQM
-299 RTIFLGMDQAADKLR
+299 RTIFLGMDQAADQLR
-314 TGNTGDNP
+314 SGNTGDNP

-353 GIITFPGVNGY
+353 GIITFPGVTGY
-364 TTDLDKRLP
+364 TKALDKRLP
-373 YDVSAAKKLLA
+373 YDVGAAKKLLA
-384 DAGYPNGF
+384 DAGYPDGF
-392 DVELRCPN
+392 EVELRCPN

-409 CTAVVGMFGKIGVNV
+409 CTAVVGMLGKIGVKV

-464 YESGASWNKVNFSN
+464 YDTGASWNKVNFSN
-478 SEVDAAI
+478 KEVDEAI

-498 AAIANAWKIVKD
+498 AAIAKAWKIVKD
-510 DISYLPLHHQVISWA
+510 DIAYLPLHHQVISWA
-525 SKSGVNVPIRPN
+525 SKSNVDVPIRPN
-537 NEPLFRTA
+537 NEPLFRF
-545 SFN
+545 SKVN